1 MDARA
6 EIYLLQ
12 FGGWKT
18 KAKESRG
25 GEVFSSMILL
35 VQLKNIKYALC
46 VCVCVCVRARACACK
61 GMCGP
66 WNMYRGQRI
75 AFRFSL
81 SMGPHSGGQVPLST
95 EPSRWP
101 SCLLFPVLAAGSPA
115 LHG

>member
-46 VCVCVCVRARACACK
+46 VCVCVYVCARVRVRARACV
-61 GMCGP
+61 G
-66 WNMYRGQRI
+66 RGTCIEVR
-75 AFRFSL
+75 
-81 SMGPHSGGQVPLST
+81 G
-95 EPSRWP
+95 
-101 SCLLFPVLAAGSPA
+101 
-115 LHG
+115 